1 MNNIELIKQFAQE
14 NDVPIMLDGG
24 ISFLMDFIKE
34 NNVKSI
40 LEIGS
45 AIGFSSIMMASVTED
60 IYIDTIELDKKRY
73 EIAIKNMDSF
83 KLNNRISIYNIDAI
97 DFKSNKKYDLI
108 FIDGPKAQYKKHFDL
123 FMKNINQN
131 GYFIFDNINFHGMV
145 DNPSLTNN
153 RNTKALVRKIKN
165 FRDEMINDDRYNVE
179 YLKDVGDGVMIVKMK

>member
-60 IYIDTIELDKKRY
+60 IYIDTIELDKK
-73 EIAIKNMDSF
+73 
-83 KLNNRISIYNIDAI
+83 
-97 DFKSNKKYDLI
+97 
-108 FIDGPKAQYKKHFDL
+108 
-123 FMKNINQN
+123 
-131 GYFIFDNINFHGMV
+131 
-145 DNPSLTNN
+145 
-153 RNTKALVRKIKN
+153 
-165 FRDEMINDDRYNVE
+165 
-179 YLKDVGDGVMIVKMK
+179 